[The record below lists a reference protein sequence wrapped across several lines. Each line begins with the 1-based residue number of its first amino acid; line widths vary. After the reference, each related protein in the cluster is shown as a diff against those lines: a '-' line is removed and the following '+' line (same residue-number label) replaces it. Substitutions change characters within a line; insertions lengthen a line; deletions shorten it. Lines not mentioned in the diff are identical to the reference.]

1 MPYILALDVSMG
13 HSYSVL
19 YKDDTCLFE
28 DEIEHTQRGFHA
40 LLEEIQHLPERPL
53 IVFEAT
59 GIYSRPVEKFFQDH
73 HFSYCLLNPLEAKKQ
88 MEESTLRSWKTDK
101 SDAHRLA
108 QTHLKNQRQPKEVQ
122 SNFYLEMR
130 DLARFYQE
138 IEKKITRLRMDL
150 HNCLQLTFPELEQFF
165 SNRLTPYALTL
176 IRLFPHPDFVLASIR
191 TKIKNKLI
199 NETRKKISANRAE
212 QKADQIIHYAQCAY
226 PAVEKDSIHCQ
237 KTIYY
242 AELLQDLLEQKKALA
257 TQMIKKAEGSPCFL
271 LYQTFPGIGA
281 LTAALLLGELGDI
294 TRFKTHKQLNA
305 FVGIDIRRYHSGKYT
320 GQDRINKRGNPKAR
334 KIIFFTIRNMIRQQ
348 RAAPNHIV
356 DYYYKLKKQPI
367 PKKEKVATVACMNKL
382 LKCMHAMVRAH
393 TEYDYAYAVSVDH

>member
-176 IRLFPHPDFVLASIR
+176 IRLFPHPDFVLASTR

-226 PAVEKDSIHCQ
+226 PAVEKD
-237 KTIYY
+237 
-242 AELLQDLLEQKKALA
+242 
-257 TQMIKKAEGSPCFL
+257 
-271 LYQTFPGIGA
+271 
-281 LTAALLLGELGDI
+281 
-294 TRFKTHKQLNA
+294 
-305 FVGIDIRRYHSGKYT
+305 
-320 GQDRINKRGNPKAR
+320 
-334 KIIFFTIRNMIRQQ
+334 
-348 RAAPNHIV
+348 
-356 DYYYKLKKQPI
+356 
-367 PKKEKVATVACMNKL
+367 
-382 LKCMHAMVRAH
+382 
-393 TEYDYAYAVSVDH
+393 

>member
-40 LLEEIQHLPERPL
+40 LLEEIQHLPERLL

-165 SNRLTPYALTL
+165 SNRLPPYALTL
-176 IRLFPHPDFVLASIR
+176 IRLFTHPDFVLASTR

-199 NETRKKISANRAE
+199 NETRKKSPRIVPSKR
-212 QKADQIIHYAQCAY
+212 QIKSSTMHSVPI
-226 PAVEKDSIHCQ
+226 
-237 KTIYY
+237 
-242 AELLQDLLEQKKALA
+242 
-257 TQMIKKAEGSPCFL
+257 
-271 LYQTFPGIGA
+271 
-281 LTAALLLGELGDI
+281 
-294 TRFKTHKQLNA
+294 QL
-305 FVGIDIRRYHSGKYT
+305 
-320 GQDRINKRGNPKAR
+320 
-334 KIIFFTIRNMIRQQ
+334 
-348 RAAPNHIV
+348 
-356 DYYYKLKKQPI
+356 LKKTVSTV
-367 PKKEKVATVACMNKL
+367 KKRSITPNFSKIYSNK
-382 LKCMHAMVRAH
+382 KKHWRH
-393 TEYDYAYAVSVDH
+393 K

>member
-88 MEESTLRSWKTDK
+88 MEENTLRSWKTDK

-176 IRLFPHPDFVLASIR
+176 IRLFPHPDFVLASTR

-199 NETRKKISANRAE
+199 NETRKKSPRIVPSKR
-212 QKADQIIHYAQCAY
+212 QIKSSTMHSVPIQLLKRQY
-226 PAVEKDSIHCQ
+226 PLS

-242 AELLQDLLEQKKALA
+242 AELLQDLLEQKEALA
-257 TQMIKKAEGSPCFL
+257 TQMIKKPK
-271 LYQTFPGIGA
+271 
-281 LTAALLLGELGDI
+281 ALL
-294 TRFKTHKQLNA
+294 A
-305 FVGIDIRRYHSGKYT
+305 FCCTKHSPGL
-320 GQDRINKRGNPKAR
+320 A
-334 KIIFFTIRNMIRQQ
+334 
-348 RAAPNHIV
+348 HS
-356 DYYYKLKKQPI
+356 QPLY
-367 PKKEKVATVACMNKL
+367 C
-382 LKCMHAMVRAH
+382 
-393 TEYDYAYAVSVDH
+393 SVN

>member
-176 IRLFPHPDFVLASIR
+176 IRLFPHPDFVLASTR

-226 PAVEKDSIHCQ
+226 PAVEKTVSTVKKRSITPNFSKIYSNKKSTGDTNDQ
-237 KTIYY
+237 KSRRLS
-242 AELLQDLLEQKKALA
+242 LL
-257 TQMIKKAEGSPCFL
+257 L

-348 RAAPNHIV
+348 RAALIILSIITTN
-356 DYYYKLKKQPI
+356 
-367 PKKEKVATVACMNKL
+367 
-382 LKCMHAMVRAH
+382 
-393 TEYDYAYAVSVDH
+393 